1 MNLNMPSIFIK
12 MERGSCP
19 YCGGTVRVLESE
31 ISETVLN
38 SNGYPKAQ
46 ESLSYNC
53 VGYCC
58 SCNNPVYIDPTG
70 NGYQTI
76 PYNENS
82 IYLHN
87 KIKDILGDKQ
97 KSNKHQCSIPI
108 TLSIPDNEFVKK

>member
-12 MERGSCP
+12 MKRGSCP

-58 SCNNPVYIDPTG
+58 SCNNPVYIGTHSGDFRISSTSKI
-70 NGYQTI
+70 QDIFTI
-76 PYNENS
+76 IIVS
-82 IYLHN
+82 
-87 KIKDILGDKQ
+87 
-97 KSNKHQCSIPI
+97 
-108 TLSIPDNEFVKK
+108 